1 MDGDVGEARPEVK
14 LRKRG
19 TNTSRIGTALAAT
32 PSFNPGKG
40 WTSRSR

>member
-32 PSFNPGKG
+32 PSSNPGNG
-40 WTSRSR
+40 WASHSQ